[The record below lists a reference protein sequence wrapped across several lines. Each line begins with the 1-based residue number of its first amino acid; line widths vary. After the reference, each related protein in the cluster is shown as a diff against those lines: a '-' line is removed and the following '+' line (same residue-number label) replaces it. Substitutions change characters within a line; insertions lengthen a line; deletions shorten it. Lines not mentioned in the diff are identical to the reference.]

1 MIPVLKIQKTKKGE
15 AMMFKKFTLMVIFS
29 LLFVFSANA
38 VYAESKEVNVYTH
51 RHYDTDKK
59 LFEMFTERTGIE
71 VNVVKAEADQ
81 LIKRLELEGKN
92 SPADV
97 LITVDAGRLFKAK
110 SKGLLQPITSVI
122 LNNSIPSHLRDP
134 EGYWYGLTI
143 RARVIVYH
151 KDRVKPGEL
160 STYEA
165 LTDKKWKGRILVRSS
180 HNIYNQSL
188 LASIIAA
195 KGLTYAEDWAKKV
208 VANMARKPKGNDRD
222 QVKAIAA
229 GIGDIALVNTYYIGK
244 MLNSKN
250 PQEREAA
257 EQVGIFFPNQNDRG
271 AHINVS
277 GAGVTVSSKNR
288 KNAIKLLEFL
298 MGDDAQRL
306 FAEANYEY
314 PVKPG
319 VERSEIIKSW
329 GNFKADSINMSLL
342 GKLNREAVE
351 VFDRVGWR

>member
-1 MIPVLKIQKTKKGE
+1 
-15 AMMFKKFTLMVIFS
+15 MFKSFTPMMIFS

-38 VYAESKEVNVYTH
+38 VHAGLGEVNVYSH

-59 LFEMFTERTGIE
+59 LFQMFTERTGIK

-81 LIKRLELEGKN
+81 LIKRLELEGRN
-92 SPADV
+92 SPADL

-110 SKGLLQPITSVI
+110 SKGLLQPISSEI
-122 LNNSIPSHLRDP
+122 LNKNIPSHLRDP
-134 EGYWYGLTI
+134 EGYWYGLTT

-151 KDRVKPGEL
+151 KERVKLSEL

-195 KGLTYAEDWAKKV
+195 KGPTFAEEWTKGV
-208 VANMARKPKGNDRD
+208 VANMAREPKGNDRD

-229 GIGDIALVNTYYIGK
+229 GIGDIALVNTYYIGQ
-244 MLNSKN
+244 MLDSNN

-257 EQVGIFFPNQNDRG
+257 EQVGIFFPNQDGRG
-271 AHINVS
+271 AHINIS
-277 GAGVTVSSKNR
+277 GAGVTLSSKNLE
-288 KNAIKLLEFL
+288 NAIKLLEFL
-298 MGDDAQRL
+298 SGDDAQRL
-306 FAEANYEY
+306 FAQANYEY

-319 VERSEIIKSW
+319 VDRSEQVKSW
-329 GNFKADSINMSLL
+329 GDFKADSINMSLL
-342 GKLNREAVE
+342 GQLNREAVE
-351 VFDRVGWR
+351 IFDRAGWR